1 VTGTHRGPSPG
12 PALPAPR
19 RRLVAAYPGQVTLP
33 VADTPSTP
41 PAAFAAAAT
50 ALRRL
55 AERGP
60 LNEVTLF
67 ESAAPTRV
75 APFGVALSAELLAA
89 PLVGSAAPRETDSD
103 AAEPE
108 PVASGR
114 FIVLHDPEGQPGW
127 DADTRVVAFVRA
139 DVDPDMAR
147 DPLLAEVV
155 WLWLGD
161 ALTAH
166 NAQARAQG
174 GTVTVTSSR
183 RFGALAVDADPD
195 LAPDEVSSRESC
207 EVELRCSWT
216 PVQFPTESLTDT
228 LTSHLGAFC
237 DLLATTAGRPPLG
250 TGVVTLRPRP

>member
-1 VTGTHRGPSPG
+1 V
-12 PALPAPR
+12 
-19 RRLVAAYPGQVTLP
+19 RRLAAAYSGEVTLP
-33 VADTPSTP
+33 VADAPSTP
-41 PAAFAAAAT
+41 PAAFAAAAA

-60 LNEVTLF
+60 LGEVTLF

-75 APFGVALSAELLAA
+75 APFGVALSAELVAGPHIRPDLRAENA
-89 PLVGSAAPRETDSD
+89 DT
-103 AAEPE
+103 AEPE

-114 FIVLHDPEGQPGW
+114 FIVLHDPAGQPGW

-161 ALTAH
+161 AMTARG
-166 NAQARAQG
+166 AECRAQG

-183 RFGALAVDADPD
+183 RFGALAVDADPT
-195 LAPDEVSSRESC
+195 LEPHEVSELESC

-216 PVQFPTESLTDT
+216 PAQSPQESLTET
-228 LTSHLGAFC
+228 LTSHLNAFC
-237 DLLATTAGRPPLG
+237 DLLATTAGRPPLAA
-250 TGVVTLRPRP
+250 GVVSLHPR